1 MSVPPNELEMKQAF
15 VKAHSPVNKIR
26 RISISAHIALD
37 WLKGHL
43 RPYTTNLPA
52 DAEIVSMHVEPL
64 QFYSS
69 ETIAQQLIVLVLRSE
84 EFAEVENGTVIP
96 FFDVTC
102 QTTTA
107 EFHTVEGSQDD
118 HYISEQAC
126 GNCEAVFAI
135 ATEPKFCP
143 NCGARNLHLT

>member
-26 RISISAHIALD
+26 RVTVSPLFAME
-37 WLKGHL
+37 WLKGNM
-43 RPYTTNLPA
+43 RPYQTNLPA

-84 EFAEVENGTVIP
+84 EFTEVENGTVIP

-102 QTTTA
+102 KTTTA
-107 EFHTVEGSQDD
+107 EFRTVEGSQDD
-118 HYISEQAC
+118 HYISEQ
-126 GNCEAVFAI
+126 
-135 ATEPKFCP
+135 T
-143 NCGARNLHLT
+143 GARNLHLT